1 MTKESIRV
9 IVVDPFENNE
19 AKALV
24 SKSARYASGYWVVK
38 MFVWK
43 FEEYAKMVYMDA
55 DRVRGDKTRIRYFA
69 RRQIR

>member
-1 MTKESIRV
+1 MSEEGREKLTKESIRV

-19 AKALV
+19 KAKALV

-43 FEEYAKMVYMDA
+43 FEEYAKMVTWM
-55 DRVRGDKTRIRYFA
+55 RT
-69 RRQIR
+69 QT